1 MEETTKLS
9 PNAVPFMPASQP
21 VVEAETTVFGFANGT
36 ATIPSV
42 ESAAVSQEENS
53 VVGEEEEDFMRNKR
67 EDRNRKS
74 KHPKLTLSTTSSVYA
89 EHTISN
95 PDNDQVNYCI
105 SAILQAQVF
114 DDTQN
119 PDLKNSLQTFFEV
132 ELNLPAE
139 YGGNV
144 DHIPEAI
151 LNHETLNDL
160 ELREKLLQGTVP
172 TVDTIYR

>member
-1 MEETTKLS
+1 MEEPVKLS
-9 PNAVPFMPASQP
+9 PNAAPFIPASEP
-21 VVEAETTVFGFANGT
+21 AVEVEATVFAFVST
-36 ATIPSV
+36 AATDPAV
-42 ESAAVSQEENS
+42 VTKELSAEENS

-119 PDLKNSLQTFFEV
+119 PELNNPLQTFFEV